1 MRVSQA
7 KKQCQKPSA
16 PGSAK
21 RWAGATSIYKKKRA
35 ANLSWFFQGRP
46 KLMPQNEASCRRL
59 SPSATLKITPS
70 RVLSLRRN
78 TRRVARTFLSAFEGT
93 ELKNPGFSATKTFM
107 ENFRQLMEIIGTA
120 VDGVGVFIVAAGALV
135 ATARLLVRRTQN
147 TGNYYSSYRQ
157 DIGRAILLG
166 LEFLIAGDIIRTVVV
181 APTIQNV
188 LVLGLIVLIRTFL
201 SLSLQLEIEGR
212 LPWQRANNG

>member
-1 MRVSQA
+1 M
-7 KKQCQKPSA
+7 
-16 PGSAK
+16 
-21 RWAGATSIYKKKRA
+21 
-35 ANLSWFFQGRP
+35 
-46 KLMPQNEASCRRL
+46 
-59 SPSATLKITPS
+59 
-70 RVLSLRRN
+70 
-78 TRRVARTFLSAFEGT
+78 
-93 ELKNPGFSATKTFM
+93 FM
-107 ENFRQLMEIIGTA
+107 ENFRLLMEIVGTA

-135 ATARLLVRRTQN
+135 ATARLLVRRTHN
-147 TGNYYSSYRQ
+147 TGNYYSSFRQ

-212 LPWQRANNG
+212 LPWRREGLPPD